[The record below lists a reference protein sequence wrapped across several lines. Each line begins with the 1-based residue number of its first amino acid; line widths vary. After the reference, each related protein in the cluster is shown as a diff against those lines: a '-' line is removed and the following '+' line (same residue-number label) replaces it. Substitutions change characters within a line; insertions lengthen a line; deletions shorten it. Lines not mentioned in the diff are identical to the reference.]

1 MISTQLPRFLDSSD
15 LRVATII
22 LSALKTGGL
31 EFGMYYFLNNDDT
44 NDTSNNQNCTT
55 RYLEHKVIVEVSFVL
70 SVLRA
75 GLEGGRLRRGRHA
88 LESEINQKCYE
99 DVNKKAR

>member
-1 MISTQLPRFLDSSD
+1 MTPQIIRTLPLHS
-15 LRVATII
+15 
-22 LSALKTGGL
+22 
-31 EFGMYYFLNNDDT
+31 
-44 NDTSNNQNCTT
+44 
-55 RYLEHKVIVEVSFVL
+55 YLEHKVIVEVSFVL

-99 DVNKKAR
+99 DVNKTAR